1 MKKTIYLLLL
11 ILVQLPTSLCA
22 EQISIQQC
30 REMALQHNKSRQS
43 ASLATQA
50 AEFTRRA
57 TWAQFFPSFSAVG
70 FGLYDTG
77 DGGLNIEGGMLPV
90 GSMATGS
97 FVPAGS
103 YAYFPGLNIDYEV
116 GAIYTGAVLL
126 KQPLYMGGK
135 IQAAYRMTKLGVEI
149 RQQQERLT
157 EAEVLQQADEA
168 YAKVVNA
175 RELQEVAEKYK
186 ALLEELDRN
195 VESAVRLGLKMENDR
210 MKVQVKLSEV
220 ELQMRRA
227 QNGVRLATMNL
238 CHVIGVPLHT
248 DLQVETEYPQV
259 NEVEGI
265 LSNDV
270 SMRPE
275 FAMLEAKT
283 QLADQQVRLARSEML
298 PRVALL
304 AKYGYTHGIEFN
316 NRYLLEG
323 WNFAGGVTVS
333 IPLYHF
339 GERTNK
345 VRAAKTQL
353 LQTQTEQADKTEM
366 MMLELAQ
373 AANKLDEARLEVEL
387 SEKSLA
393 EAETSMMLSGKQYK
407 AGVET
412 LSDYLESQAM
422 WQRASESQ
430 VTAHF
435 QLYLASVD
443 YLRAA
448 GRLVSEQP

>member
-316 NRYLLEG
+316 NRYLLDG

>member
-238 CHVIGVPLHT
+238 CHVIGLPLHT

-270 SMRPE
+270 SMPPE

-316 NRYLLEG
+316 NRYLLDG

-353 LQTQTEQADKTEM
+353 LQTQTDQADKTEM